1 VNEPHFHRFL
11 RSNNK
16 QGLHQT
22 SAHASEEITPSRDGA
37 FLIPELIANHF
48 DKEEANSILGYSKD
62 NQRAQASPK
71 AKNTMVFHCVTHTLH
86 DSTTGVLIWI
96 EL

>member
-1 VNEPHFHRFL
+1 MCYL

-37 FLIPELIANHF
+37 FLIPTRKFPSAKAVLCHFVGHAPELIANHF

-71 AKNTMVFHCVTHTLH
+71 AWAEVK
-86 DSTTGVLIWI
+86 
-96 EL
+96 